1 MKKTKLKK
9 HLATGEYMSVLII
22 TVTIMIEEKKKVE
35 KKKIIKKWIDEI
47 IITTNQCRYIA
58 NS

>member
-1 MKKTKLKK
+1 
-9 HLATGEYMSVLII
+9 
-22 TVTIMIEEKKKVE
+22 MIEEKKKVE

>member
-22 TVTIMIEEKKKVE
+22 TVTIMIEEKKKSWKE
-35 KKKIIKKWIDEI
+35 KNYKKMNRWNNNNNKSMQI
-47 IITTNQCRYIA
+47 Y
-58 NS
+58 S